1 MNETETATIVE
12 RIVGTWPNG
21 PRGFVWTEAFNDH
34 PEVESRTAGA
44 AYRALRDGGLPSHER
59 ITIARFLAEERRQ
72 RGYQPAATPTAP
84 VADDGP
90 VMSFDEYIGL
100 LTIKAHAGDPDAAD
114 MLDEWADNLSRTP
127 RGNLR
132 RPT

>member
-1 MNETETATIVE
+1 MNETEIATIVE

-84 VADDGP
+84 VPDDGP
-90 VMSFDEYIGL
+90 TMSHDEFITRLIWRANSGD
-100 LTIKAHAGDPDAAD
+100 HAAGEQLDIEAVNAARS
-114 MLDEWADNLSRTP
+114 NL
-127 RGNLR
+127 G
-132 RPT
+132 RPA